1 MAKYSNYVLPDLPWY
16 ERDGLMTWYN
26 QAKSQE
32 FLRNSKEHFN
42 KTKIINFDIIHRL
55 ARGEKIPDDVLKKY
69 ETVQDSRISQY
80 PKIPRNNF
88 LSEAFKTERKD
99 IYFEKKVINDYFKNK

>member
-1 MAKYSNYVLPDLPWY
+1 MAKYSNYVVPDLPWY

-69 ETVQDSRISQY
+69 QTIQDSRVSQY
-80 PKIPRNNF
+80 PKRAGIFFYLKHFR
-88 LSEAFKTERKD
+88 LK
-99 IYFEKKVINDYFKNK
+99 EKIFALKKK

>member
-1 MAKYSNYVLPDLPWY
+1 MAKYSNYVPEYVLPDLPWY

-55 ARGEKIPDDVLKKY
+55 ARGEKIPDDVLMKY
-69 ETVQDSRISQY
+69 QTIQDSRVSQY
-80 PKIPRNNF
+80 PKRAGIFFYLKHLR
-88 LSEAFKTERKD
+88 LK
-99 IYFEKKVINDYFKNK
+99 EKIFALKKK

>member
-69 ETVQDSRISQY
+69 QTIQDSRVSQY
-80 PKIPRNNF
+80 PKRAGIFFHLKHLR
-88 LSEAFKTERKD
+88 LK
-99 IYFEKKVINDYFKNK
+99 EKIFALKKK

>member
-69 ETVQDSRISQY
+69 QTIQDSRVSQY
-80 PKIPRNNF
+80 PKRAGIFFYLKHLR
-88 LSEAFKTERKD
+88 LK
-99 IYFEKKVINDYFKNK
+99 EKIFVLKKK